1 MGDIEIEEVKGRA
14 IATVREEAVLSE
26 GGGGDVDLTNA
37 MACSTMRMTLY
48 ANGGITDDGASPKS

>member
-14 IATVREEAVLSE
+14 ITTLREEAVLSE

-37 MACSTMRMTLY
+37 MACSTMWMTLY
-48 ANGGITDDGASPKS
+48 ANGGIN